1 AKARGGRASVEL
13 NVSAP
18 FHSRLMI
25 PALEGMAPV
34 LGRVTFHR
42 LNFGVIANLTAQ
54 LNHDPNQVLK
64 LLLEQ
69 IVSPVRWEESMRTMV
84 AAGVTRAIE
93 FGPGRVLTGL
103 MRRID
108 RNVTVYSAEDTPS
121 LRATMAAVAPGT

>member
-1 AKARGGRASVEL
+1 
-13 NVSAP
+13 
-18 FHSRLMI
+18 
-25 PALEGMAPV
+25 
-34 LGRVTFHR
+34 
-42 LNFGVIANLTAQ
+42 